1 MYKMSN
7 KDDPT
12 TTQLSSPLRGL
23 GGREKKPKK
32 EYQYRVEQSYRN
44 DVFTLF
50 MNIDELM
57 EYLRTPIQQVKRIKT
72 TSRSKKRDANE

>member
-1 MYKMSN
+1 MSS

-12 TTQLSSPLRGL
+12 TTQLSTPLRGL

-44 DVFTLF
+44 DVFTIF

-57 EYLRTPIQQVKRIKT
+57 EYLRIPTQQVKRIKT
-72 TSRSKKRDANE
+72 TSRSRKRDANE